1 MSGVVIG
8 ETLRRHLTSVAVVS
22 YIVLL
27 AIVGIGMSYS
37 SEPTGGWTS
46 LVSLLAIILGCGPI
60 GPEFSSGTL
69 QLILVKPIQRSTYLL
84 SRVTGVVLLVWLAA
98 GVACTAGIVTRLLNG
113 RTVGWEQF
121 GNALL
126 GSAAE
131 TLLTVSL
138 LTLLGSL
145 TRAYFNV
152 ALYIGVQVGLSILTA
167 ILNLSRR
174 FPEVISA
181 IQVVVSKLFPDAPR
195 SFDRQWLLM
204 VASNAAVA
212 LVLACLVFRRR
223 EVPYGAD

>member
-1 MSGVVIG
+1 VSAVVIG
-8 ETLRRHLTSVAVVS
+8 ETLRRYLTSVAVVS

-27 AIVGIGMSYS
+27 AIVGAGMSYS
-37 SEPTGGWTS
+37 NQPTGGWTS

-69 QLILVKPIQRSTYLL
+69 QLILVKPIKRSTYLL
-84 SRVTGVVLLVWLAA
+84 SRVTGVVLVVWIAA
-98 GVACTAGIVTRLLNG
+98 TVACVSSIAASLLSG
-113 RTVGWEQF
+113 RAVPWEQL

-126 GSAAE
+126 GIFAE
-131 TLLTVSL
+131 TLLTISL

-152 ALYIGVQVGLSILTA
+152 AIYLGLQIGLSISSAL
-167 ILNLSRR
+167 LVRR
-174 FPEVISA
+174 FPDVVDVL
-181 IQVVVSKLFPDAPR
+181 QVVDRNLFPDTPA
-195 SFDRQWLLM
+195 SFDRQWLLL
-204 VASNAAVA
+204 VVSNAAVA

>member
-1 MSGVVIG
+1 VSGVVIL
-8 ETLRRHLTSVAVVS
+8 EALRRHLTSVAVVS

-27 AIVGIGMSYS
+27 AIVGAGMSYS
-37 SEPTGGWTS
+37 NQPTGGWTS

-69 QLILVKPIQRSTYLL
+69 QLILVKPIKRSTYLL
-84 SRVTGVVLLVWLAA
+84 SRVTGVVLVVWIAA
-98 GVACTAGIVTRLLNG
+98 TVACLSSIAASLLSG
-113 RTVGWEQF
+113 RAVPWEPL

-126 GSAAE
+126 GTLAE

-152 ALYIGVQVGLSILTA
+152 ALYIGIQILLSIVTA
-167 ILNLSRR
+167 LIARR
-174 FPEVISA
+174 FPDVVKG
-181 IQVVVSKLFPDAPR
+181 IQVIQDNLFPDSPP
-195 SFDRQWLLM
+195 SFDRQWLM
-204 VASNAAVA
+204 VVLSNAAVA